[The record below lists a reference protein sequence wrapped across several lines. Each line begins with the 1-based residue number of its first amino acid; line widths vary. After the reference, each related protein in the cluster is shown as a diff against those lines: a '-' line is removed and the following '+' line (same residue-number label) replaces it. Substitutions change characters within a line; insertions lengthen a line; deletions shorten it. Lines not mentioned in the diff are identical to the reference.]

1 MPRLTG
7 PSHIDLTVTDVE
19 RSAKWWETVMGFT
32 RINSFEQETFR
43 GCGLWHRS
51 GFTVTVL
58 SHDATTG
65 DSFDEKRV
73 GLDHFAF
80 AVADV
85 AELDAWVGH
94 LDGLAWSA
102 RRSVEEPSSFRGEV
116 ELVLMMG
123 VAPHEPCVDQLAAER
138 RVTARPFRLGQD
150 LQEGADVG
158 VRVKR
163 VVVGRHGHPRFE

>member
-19 RSAKWWETVMGFT
+19 RSAQWWETVMGFT
-32 RINSFEQETFR
+32 RINSFEQEAFR

-58 SHDATTG
+58 SHDATT
-65 DSFDEKRV
+65 DESFDEKRV

-85 AELDAWVGH
+85 AELDAWVAH
-94 LDGLAWSA
+94 LDGL
-102 RRSVEEPSSFRGEV
+102 EV
-116 ELVLMMG
+116 VHSGVIDAHFGPTLVLRDPDNIQLELFVFNPDG
-123 VAPHEPCVDQLAAER
+123 EDLTTLVGGDPHR
-138 RVTARPFRLGQD
+138 G
-150 LQEGADVG
+150 
-158 VRVKR
+158 KR
-163 VVVGRHGHPRFE
+163 